1 MHQRRWM
8 NPLSMFTEPSNRP
21 VQGVWKWIPYPAVSL
36 AVLTPCFWQ
45 RRIQAG
51 DLSSHIYNA
60 WLTQLIEQGRASG
73 LTLVRQSHNV
83 LFDLLLSALLKLF
96 GAGPAQRIAVG
107 AAVLVFFWG
116 AFAMVW
122 TASRRDA
129 PWAWTPCLAM
139 LAYGWVFHMGLF
151 NFYVSLG
158 LAFWALALAQ
168 GWRDRSVRW
177 PAVGGLLAVSYV
189 AHPLPVVWAVGVLA
203 YGRVARA
210 LAPRY
215 RIVLA
220 GAALAGLALMGVL
233 LKLFFRCQWASGQ
246 AMGFS
251 GADQIWVFGDRYLP
265 LALAVL
271 VLWAF
276 SFQRVLER
284 RGLRRTLMDVRLH
297 VAILTAACV
306 VLLPTIVVLP
316 GSGQAE
322 SLLIARMSLAG
333 AVLYCA
339 LAAAVPV
346 RKWVLAGMG
355 AAAAIFFCF
364 VYQDESALN
373 RVEDRM
379 ERVVAQLPPG
389 QRVVSALMDTNLR
402 EFSLLHVVDRVCLG
416 RCFSYANYEPSVGQ
430 FRVRAERQNGI
441 VTADFR
447 DSWAMQAGG
456 YVVKP
461 RDLPL
466 YRIDLCGA
474 GKSDLC
480 AAPVAAGVTL
490 QRTWLHVTP

>member
-1 MHQRRWM
+1 MG
-8 NPLSMFTEPSNRP
+8 EPH
-21 VQGVWKWIPYPAVSL
+21 GVTAGRYLAASV

-60 WLTQLIEQGRASG
+60 WLAQLIEQGKAGG
-73 LTLVRQSHNV
+73 LTLVRQTYNV
-83 LFDLLLSALLKLF
+83 LFDMLLSGLLTAL
-96 GAGPAQRIAVG
+96 GPAPAQRIAVAG
-107 AAVLVFFWG
+107 AVLIFFWG
-116 AFAMVW
+116 AFAFVW
-122 TASRRDA
+122 VVSRRGA
-129 PWAWTPCLAM
+129 PWVWAPCLAM
-139 LAYGWVFHMGLF
+139 LAYGWVFHLGLF
-151 NFYVSLG
+151 NFYISLG
-158 LAFWALALAQ
+158 LAFWALALAH
-168 GWRDRSVRW
+168 GWRDRSVLWRW
-177 PAVGGLLAVSYV
+177 PAVGTLLAVAFV
-189 AHPLPVVWAVGVLA
+189 AHPMPVAWATAVLA
-203 YGRVARA
+203 YTAVAHS
-210 LAPRY
+210 LAPRH

-220 GAALAGLALMGVL
+220 CGSLAGMAVLGEL
-233 LKLFFRCQWASGQ
+233 LKRFFHSQFAPGQ
-246 AMGFS
+246 ALGLA
-251 GADQIWVFGDRYLP
+251 GVDQLWIYGDRYLP

-271 VLWAF
+271 QLWLFGFVRLLAT
-276 SFQRVLER
+276 
-284 RGLRRTLMDVRLH
+284 RGLPRMLMDPRLH
-297 VAILTAACV
+297 LAILTAASV
-306 VLLPTIVVLP
+306 VLIPGIVVLP

-339 LAAAVPV
+339 LAAGAPF
-346 RKWVLAGMG
+346 RKWMAATLATGLA

-373 RVEDRM
+373 QVEDRM

-402 EFSLLHVVDRVCLG
+402 EFSLLHVIDRVCLG

-430 FRVRAERQNGI
+430 FRVRAARDNGI
-441 VTADFR
+441 VVPDFR

-466 YRIDLCGA
+466 YRIDVCGA
-474 GKSDLC
+474 GSGDLC
-480 AAPVAAGVTL
+480 ASPVAAGATL